1 MAGKVASNI
10 IFQQDYN
17 GIGNGRNSFDQPIK
31 NDLRTYDNI
40 RNNAVG
46 QGADWQLHVC

>member
-1 MAGKVASNI
+1 MAEKVASNI

-17 GIGNGRNSFDQPIK
+17 GMFNGRNSFGQPIK

-40 RNNAVG
+40 RNIAVG
-46 QGADWQLHVC
+46 QGAD